1 MTNPAT
7 SGDRARA
14 AFWLAAAFAGLFSV
28 LVLNG
33 RPLFYFD
40 TVGYVS
46 QGSAALVQLG
56 LSEAPQTGSTG
67 RKSPKAEGAVKT
79 VDGSRSPFYS
89 LLAGIF
95 DRLGMLEALLI
106 VNVAALVLSV
116 TLLARQIVSRHLTG
130 VNWVTVAALP
140 LVVACFG
147 ALPFFA
153 AYLMPD
159 LLTSVM
165 ILTFATL
172 AIFGPGMRRAE
183 LVLAYGAGSFA
194 IISHLSHFPIGGL
207 IFLGA
212 LPLAWLTGQRRW
224 WLGPMVIALVLVTAY
239 AQQKTFRVMSRAV
252 AHSEVTIRPFLTA
265 RLIQDGPGYDYLAAH
280 CPDVAIDTC
289 PLWTALQRSDDPYRL
304 TASHITFET
313 SAKLGSFLLMT
324 PDEQKAVADAQ
335 VSFFKAVLIES
346 PGGVLAAFVRNSLH
360 QAGMFSVNMTLPTEK
375 IAMRNTGVTGALSGP
390 LAPGRVRYDG
400 TWLNGLTEAQGTLY
414 AASLGFGVMLMLL
427 PGALPGNIRL
437 LALMILGGVLANAL
451 VCGGISQ
458 PATRYGA
465 RVIWLLPH
473 LAVLLALVAQR
484 GGPGTAR

>member
-1 MTNPAT
+1 MTSPAT

-14 AFWLAAAFAGLFSV
+14 ALWLAVAFAGLFSV
-28 LVLNG
+28 LALNG

-46 QGSAALVQLG
+46 QGSVALAQLG
-56 LSEAPQTGSTG
+56 LSGSPQTGVTG
-67 RKSPKAEGAVKT
+67 HKPPKAEGVVKT

-95 DRLGMLEALLI
+95 ERLGMLEGLLI
-106 VNVAALVLSV
+106 VNAAALGLSV
-116 TLLARQIVSRHLTG
+116 TLLARQIVSRHLMDA
-130 VNWVTVAALP
+130 NWVAVAALP
-140 LVVACFG
+140 LIAACFG

-159 LLTSVM
+159 LLTPVM
-165 ILTFATL
+165 ILTFAAL
-172 AIFGPGMRRAE
+172 AIFGPGMRPAE
-183 LVLAYGAGSFA
+183 LVLAYGIGSFA

-207 IFLGA
+207 ILLGSV
-212 LPLAWLTGQRRW
+212 PLAWLTRQRHW
-224 WLGPMVIALVLVTAY
+224 WLGPTVIALVLFTAY
-239 AQQKTFRVMSRAV
+239 AQQMAFRVMSRAV

-280 CPDVAIDTC
+280 CPDAAIDTC
-289 PLWTALQRSDDPYRL
+289 ALWTALQKSDDPYRL

-313 SAKLGSFLLMT
+313 SAQLGSFLLMT
-324 PDEQKAVADAQ
+324 PDAQKTVADAQ
-335 VSFFKAVLIES
+335 VSFFKAVLIEN
-346 PGGVLAAFVRNSLH
+346 PGGVLAAFAKNSLI

-375 IAMRNTGVTGALSGP
+375 IAIRNTAVTGALSGP

-400 TWLNGLTEAQGTLY
+400 AWLNGLTGAQGALY

-437 LALMILGGVLANAL
+437 LAVMILGGVLANAL

-458 PATRYGA
+458 PASRYGA
-465 RVIWLLPH
+465 RVIWLLPY
-473 LAVLLALVAQR
+473 LAVLLVLVAGR
-484 GGPGTAR
+484 GASGTAR